1 MLLSQI
7 EAFLTVAE
15 RSSVSSAAAV
25 LYVTQPALTTRI
37 KKLERELEI
46 ELFVRTPRGMRLTAE
61 GRAFRPHAQR
71 ALQSL
76 ASGRELLRELREG
89 RVGELLVG
97 AAPAISTYV
106 LPLVLRRFQTS
117 FPNVHLIV
125 RTGHS
130 EEVLELVLRE
140 QVQIGLVRELP
151 HPAVVSSPLYEDEI
165 VLVVHPG
172 HRFGGERSIA
182 VGELGAERLILFD
195 RTSSYFVLTSTF
207 FREAGVVP
215 RGVMELDNVDA
226 TKKMVEHGLGI
237 AFLPYTAVRE
247 ELASGALREVVI
259 EGYEPVRRPIVAL
272 RRRDAVVPE
281 DLVDGLLASVLAGR
295 ARALAGGPAQ
305 VHHDGRTGERA
316 SARAEQERG
325 RLRDLLGL
333 EHPLH
338 RLRSE
343 EHVLDDALRRDARRL
358 RLRFDLRLDDRRPH
372 VAGTDRRRTDPVLG
386 TLERE
391 HLDQPEQAV
400 LGGDVPRLVGRSDQ
414 AVHRRDGEEAS
425 VARLSQ
431 RLPGVA
437 REQERARQQ
446 DGEQRIPAL
455 LRELVDRGHVLEAG
469 ARDDDVD
476 PAELLESGVDR
487 GPISGRG
494 GEVGFER
501 RAGPVRIGTQ
511 VDGEHVVAVL
521 YEPGCDRAADAAAR
535 AGDESPAH
543 GRTLRQEGWFGG
555 VRTRTGLPS
564 GSACTCAAYVRGS
577 VSRMI

>member
-15 RSSVSSAAAV
+15 RRSVSSAAAV

-37 KKLERELEI
+37 KKLERELGI
-46 ELFVRTPRGMRLTAE
+46 ELFVRTARGMRLTAE

-106 LPLVLRRFQTS
+106 LPLVLRRFQAN

-172 HRFGGERSIA
+172 HRFADETTI
-182 VGELGAERLILFD
+182 VVHELGAERLILFD
-195 RTSSYFVLTSTF
+195 RTSSYFVLTSAF

-247 ELASGALREVVI
+247 ELASGALREVAI
-259 EGYEPVRRPIVAL
+259 KGYEPVRRPIVAL

-281 DLVDGLLASVLAGR
+281 DLVEGLLASV
-295 ARALAGGPAQ
+295 
-305 VHHDGRTGERA
+305 
-316 SARAEQERG
+316 S
-325 RLRDLLGL
+325 RD
-333 EHPLH
+333 E
-338 RLRSE
+338 
-343 EHVLDDALRRDARRL
+343 
-358 RLRFDLRLDDRRPH
+358 
-372 VAGTDRRRTDPVLG
+372 
-386 TLERE
+386 LER
-391 HLDQPEQAV
+391 
-400 LGGDVPRLVGRSDQ
+400 
-414 AVHRRDGEEAS
+414 
-425 VARLSQ
+425 
-431 RLPGVA
+431 
-437 REQERARQQ
+437 
-446 DGEQRIPAL
+446 
-455 LRELVDRGHVLEAG
+455 
-469 ARDDDVD
+469 
-476 PAELLESGVDR
+476 
-487 GPISGRG
+487 
-494 GEVGFER
+494 
-501 RAGPVRIGTQ
+501 
-511 VDGEHVVAVL
+511 
-521 YEPGCDRAADAAAR
+521 
-535 AGDESPAH
+535 
-543 GRTLRQEGWFGG
+543 
-555 VRTRTGLPS
+555 
-564 GSACTCAAYVRGS
+564 
-577 VSRMI
+577 